1 MPEEETTVILEQGSP
16 EALKVAKAMSSATA
30 STLLNLLSEGPMTAT
45 NLADRTDIPLTT
57 IKYHLENLQD
67 AGLIE
72 VADVRWSEKGR
83 QMKRYRVIQKDII
96 ITPKKTTPVKKMV
109 ERYGIAA
116 GVLTACCATV
126 PLLSRL
132 VLGSAEIPS
141 TNEINLLTADSVA
154 GSGFETV
161 RAMPL
166 ASPTPIEPSIAPPV
180 EYVSE
185 VVQSVDI
192 ISQIDFGVILFFF
205 VSLGILILLL
215 VITLVGSRRE

>member
-161 RAMPL
+161 KAMTL

>member
-45 NLADRTDIPLTT
+45 DLADRTDIPLTT

-161 RAMPL
+161 KAMTL

-215 VITLVGSRRE
+215 VITLVGSRHE

>member
-16 EALKVAKAMSSATA
+16 ETLKVAKAMSSVTA

-45 NLADRTDIPLTT
+45 DLADRTDIPLTT

-72 VADVRWSEKGR
+72 VADIRWSEKGR

-109 ERYGIAA
+109 EHYGIAA
-116 GVLTACCATV
+116 GVLTVCCAAV

-132 VLGSAEIPS
+132 VLGSSEIPS
-141 TNEINLLTADSVA
+141 TNEIIHNTVDSVA

-161 RAMPL
+161 KAMPL
-166 ASPTPIEPSIAPPV
+166 ASPTPIEPPVAPSMD
-180 EYVSE
+180 YVS
-185 VVQSVDI
+185 VAVQSVDI

-205 VSLGILILLL
+205 AALGILILLL
-215 VITLVGSRRE
+215 VITIVGSRHE

>member
-45 NLADRTDIPLTT
+45 DLADRTDIPLTT

-161 RAMPL
+161 KAMTL

>member
-45 NLADRTDIPLTT
+45 DLADRTDIPLTT

-116 GVLTACCATV
+116 GVLTACCAAV

-161 RAMPL
+161 KAMTL

>member
-45 NLADRTDIPLTT
+45 DLADRTDIPLTT

-161 RAMPL
+161 KAMPL

-215 VITLVGSRRE
+215 VITLVGSHRE

>member
-161 RAMPL
+161 RAMTL